1 MKVVCFLEIVL
12 GILFFKMVYG
22 IFWDINMDESDI
34 NKIEIKFYWLIIFYY
49 KLYFEMFI
57 ICKNYWFVV

>member
-34 NKIEIKFYWLIIFYY
+34 NKI
-49 KLYFEMFI
+49 
-57 ICKNYWFVV
+57 